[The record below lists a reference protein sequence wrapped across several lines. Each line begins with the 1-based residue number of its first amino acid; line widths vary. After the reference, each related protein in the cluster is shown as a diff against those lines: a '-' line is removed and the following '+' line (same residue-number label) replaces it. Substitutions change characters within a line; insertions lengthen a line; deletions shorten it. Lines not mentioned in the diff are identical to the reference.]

1 MLIFRHGDDL
11 IVTPFAQLLASLRNV
26 RSNFISI
33 ANLPVGTTE
42 NEKYKTAR
50 RPPLHSIQ
58 LPEPVTSCAQET
70 LEELDWC
77 LEQLE
82 AIQIHRSVSEMASS
96 KVRLFFSH
104 FCTCSWALW
113 KHTYNFSKT
122 FCILLSILLIFYI
135 PFNCYIYLHIIFYVF
150 YTDFQKIF

>member
-1 MLIFRHGDDL
+1 M
-11 IVTPFAQLLASLRNV
+11 TPFAQLLASLRNV
-26 RSNFISI
+26 RSNFVSI

-42 NEKYKTAR
+42 NEKYKTPR

-58 LPEPVTSCAQET
+58 LPEPVMSCAQET

-96 KVRLFFSH
+96 KVSLYLLYFSYLSQIL
-104 FCTCSWALW
+104 T
-113 KHTYNFSKT
+113 TMFS
-122 FCILLSILLIFYI
+122 
-135 PFNCYIYLHIIFYVF
+135 
-150 YTDFQKIF
+150 TDFKKHIS